1 MSSSE
6 ASSITFTLLKE
17 ITDDF
22 SEEKMIGRGGFGE
35 VYKAVLNNGDEIA
48 VKKLFPIYDLDDT
61 KFDNEFSNLMSVQHK
76 NIVRLLRYCYETK
89 RGHTFQKG
97 KCYFSEET
105 ERALCFEYMQ
115 GGSLSQHISKNSCK
129 YDWPTTYKI
138 IEGTCEGLHYLHKGR
153 GEQHYIYHLDLKP
166 DNILLD
172 ENLVPKIGD
181 FGLSRLFGESKTYE
195 ISKKKG
201 TAGFMPPEY
210 IDYGKVTPKN
220 DVFSLGVVIF
230 YMLAG
235 KKGYGHYRDAL
246 LRQNYSDKFIIDGV
260 QESWK
265 KKMEAVMGYRW
276 DETDILGV
284 RKCTEIAISCVH
296 NNRDN
301 RPSTT
306 MIIEKLKKLDARI
319 KEMLKEDPK
328 PPMPLGKL
336 TDLENNVKRKN
347 CHNEDLGKYIV
358 VDPSVE
364 LCFPFE
370 PKRDIPCCL
379 QLINKSGSFVAFNIN
394 TDPNK
399 CRAQPNRGI
408 LAPLSN
414 CYIILTLQ
422 AQEKVPPKMTCHDK
436 AIVQATRV
444 SKGFTSDKITQDFLK
459 KSSAVDVAELPI
471 VYVTSPQGPSN

>member
-336 TDLENNVKRKN
+336 TDLE
-347 CHNEDLGKYIV
+347 
-358 VDPSVE
+358 
-364 LCFPFE
+364 
-370 PKRDIPCCL
+370 
-379 QLINKSGSFVAFNIN
+379 
-394 TDPNK
+394 
-399 CRAQPNRGI
+399 
-408 LAPLSN
+408 
-414 CYIILTLQ
+414 
-422 AQEKVPPKMTCHDK
+422 KVPPKMTCHDK